1 MLVDALEIQAKLQAN
16 QIAGENL
23 GDSWQEP
30 SRGQNISQ
38 TLTSGIVTSKEI
50 EFELMGLLSNLCP
63 RVLLKTIVKSASLN
77 SWVWSQNGTIKESPR
92 KSTVIQLDCTH
103 PGLRNKRPHIEG
115 KLISQEQSI
124 QVKKTIKQ
132 TKNNF
137 FEKRPIVGDGG
148 GGQGVESVYRITTA
162 YYLVCPCLKIMR
174 HERK

>member
-63 RVLLKTIVKSASLN
+63 RVLLKTVVKSASLN
-77 SWVWSQNGTIKESPR
+77 SWVQSQNGSPR

-103 PGLRNKRPHIEG
+103 PRLRNKRPHIEG

-132 TKNNF
+132 TKKDF

-162 YYLVCPCLKIMR
+162 YYLVCPRLKIMR